1 MHVKKKSGPVRKPRW
16 LWIALAIV
24 LAFAVAVIG
33 WFLSRFV
40 FDQSYRQYLKVPVGA
55 SERTA
60 FTPLDEP
67 ESSVGEGFVLCAEN
81 DMLKLY
87 ANAETG
93 CVAVYDKRNGQT
105 VYSNPP
111 AADQDTIA
119 NKKNKN
125 VLKSQFLI
133 DYYNASITAA
143 TYDSYSM
150 STELG
155 NMYVYSIEDG
165 VCFVYEV
172 GEDAVKNLTPSLIPA
187 ERYEE
192 LYASFT
198 KQEQSAAD
206 KVYEKQENGYVLT
219 ELGAS
224 RTRDLQ
230 RISQAFEKLGMTKAE
245 YLELERLAGKE
256 LPEVLGFTVV
266 LEWRLKGDAVE
277 CTVPVSAVQE
287 RGGGK
292 IYRIQLLPYMAAA
305 DDEETGYLVV
315 PNGSGSLIHFN
326 NGKNTVAS
334 YSQYVYEMD
343 LMDSDYTET
352 QNVQPVR
359 LPLFGICRENSSVLA
374 TIEKGASFASINA
387 DVAGRSNSYNCAYPV
402 FKLRGSE
409 RLSVFGAGEM
419 SEMPVVEQNIYGEDL
434 TVRYTFLTDEK
445 SGYSG
450 LASAY
455 RERLI
460 AEGVLTPKAQG
471 GDIPFYYDVIG
482 GVKETAHVLGVQ
494 YLRVLPMTTFE
505 EAGEMAEELNAAGV
519 SNQVM
524 NLQGWMNGGYYHDV
538 TDQVKVLGELGGEKA
553 LNELNRKLSSLEGE
567 LFADAAFQHVT
578 YISKR
583 YQKTQETSRYYGAGY
598 ISVFGMNRPQTLQKV
613 DALGYPERLYALLS
627 PKYLPRYVNG
637 FLKATEKL
645 ELSGISLRDL
655 GAYLHAD
662 KRRSELIN
670 REQALSIVESQLD
683 AIRESGRSV
692 MVSGGNLYALQGVT
706 HVLNAPTQATEY
718 YIVDEE
724 IPLYQ
729 MILHGCV
736 DYAGVAINT
745 VISEDVQKD
754 RLRMIEYGAAPHY
767 TFTAQDAADMKN
779 TGLNHL
785 FATTFSAWKDEAA
798 YTYEYVNGAL
808 RSVSAAQM
816 VEHAALSDTLRRI
829 RYDNGV
835 TIYVNYGAE
844 DAQADGLVIPARGY
858 LTQEGGQVK

>member
-1 MHVKKKSGPVRKPRW
+1 MKKKKTSVRRPGW
-16 LWIALAIV
+16 LWIALAIL
-24 LAFAVAVIG
+24 LALALAVIG

-40 FDQSYRQYLKVPVGA
+40 FDQTFRQYLQTPVGA
-55 SERTA
+55 AERTEFA
-60 FTPLDEP
+60 PLSET
-67 ESSVGEGFVLCAEN
+67 ESSVGKGFALCAEN
-81 DMLKLY
+81 DTLKLY

-93 CVAVYDKRNGQT
+93 CVAVYDKRNGET

-111 AADQDTIA
+111 AADQDKIA

-133 DYYNASITAA
+133 DYYNASLTAA

-172 GEDAVKNLTPSLIPA
+172 GEDAVKNLTPSLIPV

-192 LYASFT
+192 LYASFS
-198 KQEQSAAD
+198 KQEKSAAD
-206 KVYEKQENGYVLT
+206 KVYEKREEGYVLT

-256 LPEVLGFTVV
+256 LPEVLGFTVA

-277 CTVPVSAVQE
+277 CTIPVSAVQE

-305 DDEETGYLVV
+305 DDQESGYLVV
-315 PNGSGSLIHFN
+315 PNGSGSLIRFN

-374 TIEKGASFASINA
+374 TIEKGAAFASINA
-387 DVAGRSNSYNCAYPV
+387 DVAGRSNSYNCAYPI

-409 RLSVFGAGEM
+409 RLSMFGAGEM

-434 TVRYTFLTDEK
+434 TVRYTFLTEK
-445 SGYSG
+445 KTGYSG
-450 LASAY
+450 LACAY

-482 GVKETAHVLGVQ
+482 GVKETAHVLGIQ
-494 YLRVLPMTTFE
+494 YLRVLPMTTFAEAE
-505 EAGEMAEELNAAGV
+505 EIAGELNAACV

-538 TDQVKVLGELGGEKA
+538 TDRVKVLGELGGPKA
-553 LNELNRKLSSLEGE
+553 LKALEQTLNSLEGE
-567 LFADAAFQHVT
+567 LFADVAFQHVT

-598 ISVFGMNRPQTLQKV
+598 ISLFGMTRPQVLQKV
-613 DALGYPERLYALLS
+613 YAMGYPERLYALLS
-627 PKYLPRYVNG
+627 PKYLPRYVGG
-637 FLKATEKL
+637 FLKGTEKL
-645 ELSGISLRDL
+645 DISGVSLRDL
-655 GAYLHAD
+655 GMYLHAD

-670 REQALSIVESQLD
+670 REQALSIVESQLN
-683 AIRESGRSV
+683 AIRESGRSI
-692 MVSGGNLYALQGVT
+692 MVSGGNLYALKGAK
-706 HVLNAPTQATEY
+706 HVLNAPTQATKY

-736 DYAGVAINT
+736 DYAGAAVNT
-745 VISEDVQKD
+745 VNTEDMHRE
-754 RLRMIEYGAAPHY
+754 RLRMIEYGLSPHY

-785 FATTFSAWKDEAA
+785 FATTFSAWKEEAA
-798 YTYEYVNGAL
+798 YTYDYVNGAL
-808 RSVSAAQM
+808 RSVSNAQM
-816 VEHAALSDTLRRI
+816 VEHAALSDMLRRI
-829 RYDNGV
+829 RYSNGV

-844 DAQADGLVIPARGY
+844 DAQADGLVIPARSY
-858 LTQEGGQVK
+858 LTQEGGM